1 MTPSD
6 RLTVLAEPIPI
17 PAHVDL
23 SEGRDW
29 LFWDRFADGPPE
41 PRRLDSSALE
51 RFLRLRTPAADPD
64 DVLDFARHDG
74 VLAICPHGFPT
85 SHASYTSVSP
95 GSPVF
100 PEHTKCLPGRA
111 YEEPY
116 FTNSRRRGEAEGRWA
131 GEGGVL
137 TGAEPIEYWRST
149 ASAFR
154 AALQIARQLRAD
166 QLGRREDWRAV
177 YEWPPGQA
185 RVIRFGAWSA
195 PQPPPADPL
204 PRPGSWSPVLYTQR
218 AGENRGAVSP
228 EGRAFRSGGA
238 WLGAAMGEPGGTAE
252 EQRDLLAAF
261 VEQWLSIGAV
271 RPVFRWGDAGPRLS
285 FSAGGLFGALAV
297 HVAIMVM
304 QGQGWAMCSGCG
316 APYAPRRLE
325 GYGRRT
331 YCGDCREHG
340 LPARDAARDYRAR
353 KAEGRRASTG
363 IMGL

>member
-6 RLTVLAEPIPI
+6 HLSVLAEPIPV

-23 SEGRDW
+23 SEDGDW

-41 PRRLDSSALE
+41 PRRPDPSALK
-51 RFLRLRTPAADPD
+51 RFLELRRPSRDAG
-64 DVLDFARHDG
+64 DVLEFARHDG
-74 VLAICPHGFPT
+74 VLAVCPHGFPT
-85 SHASYTSVSP
+85 SHAPFASKSP

-100 PEHTKCLPGRA
+100 PEHTECLPIGA
-111 YEEPY
+111 YGEPY
-116 FTNSRRRGEAEGRWA
+116 FTRVKGRGEAEGRWA
-131 GEGGVL
+131 GEGDVL
-137 TGAEPIEYWRST
+137 TGAERIEYWRST
-149 ASAFR
+149 AAAFS
-154 AALQIARQLRAD
+154 AALRIARQLRAD

-177 YEWPPGQA
+177 YEWPPRQA
-185 RVIRFGAWSA
+185 RAIQLGAWTWPEA
-195 PQPPPADPL
+195 PPADPL
-204 PRPGSWSPVLYTQR
+204 PRPGSWSPVLVTKW

-252 EQRDLLAAF
+252 EQRDLLAAL

-297 HVAIMVM
+297 HVAILVM

-325 GYGRRT
+325 AYGRRT
-331 YCGDCREHG
+331 YCGDCREQG

-363 IMGL
+363 IMGP